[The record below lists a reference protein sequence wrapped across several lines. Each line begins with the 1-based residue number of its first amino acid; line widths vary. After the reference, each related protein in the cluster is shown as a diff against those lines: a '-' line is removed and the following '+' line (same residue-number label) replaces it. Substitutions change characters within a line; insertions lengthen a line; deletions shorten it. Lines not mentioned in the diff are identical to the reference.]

1 MKVILLEDIKNVG
14 KKGELINAAD
24 GYARN
29 YLFPR
34 KLAKP
39 ADAQSLNELKNAAE
53 SKAYREKKE
62 HDDAVALKKE
72 LEGKGVRIS
81 ARAGQNGKLF
91 GAVTAKEIA
100 AAIKENYGV
109 EIDKRRIELED
120 IKSYGTYP
128 VSIKLISGITAN
140 MTVAVG
146 E

>member
-62 HDDAVALKKE
+62 RDDAVALKAE

-81 ARAGQNGKLF
+81 AKAGQNGKLF

-100 AAIKENYGV
+100 AAIKQSYGV
-109 EIDKRRIELED
+109 DIDKRRIELED
-120 IKSYGTYP
+120 IKSYGTFP
-128 VSIKLISGITAN
+128 VTIKLLSGITAD
-140 MTVAVG
+140 MTVQVG

>member
-53 SKAYREKKE
+53 AKAFREKKE
-62 HDDAVALKKE
+62 HDDAVALKAE

-81 ARAGQNGKLF
+81 AKAGQNGKLF

-100 AAIKENYGV
+100 AAIKESYGV

-120 IKSYGTYP
+120 IKSYGTFP
-128 VSIKLISGITAN
+128 VSIKLLSGITAN
-140 MTVAVG
+140 MSVQVG

>member
-62 HDDAVALKKE
+62 RDDAVALKAE

-81 ARAGQNGKLF
+81 AKAGQNGKLF

-100 AAIKENYGV
+100 AAIKQSYGV
-109 EIDKRRIELED
+109 DIDKRRIELED
-120 IKSYGTYP
+120 IKSYGTFP
-128 VSIKLISGITAN
+128 VTIKLLSGITAN
-140 MTVAVG
+140 MTVQVG

>member
-24 GYARN
+24 GYA
-29 YLFPR
+29 R

-62 HDDAVALKKE
+62 RDDAVALKAE

-81 ARAGQNGKLF
+81 AKAGQNGKLF

-100 AAIKENYGV
+100 AAIKQSYGV
-109 EIDKRRIELED
+109 DIDMRRIELED
-120 IKSYGTYP
+120 IKSYGTFP
-128 VSIKLISGITAN
+128 VTIKLLSGITAD
-140 MTVAVG
+140 MTVQVG